1 MKPTGTVRRKRP
13 TVVVIAG
20 PNGAGKSTAAPFL
33 LKQAL
38 GIFEFVNADQIATG
52 LSAYAP
58 ETVAFEAGRIMLKR
72 LRELL
77 AAKVSFAFESTLSSR
92 SFAAF
97 LGRCKA
103 QGYRVEIFYVALP
116 SAELAVERVALRVRF
131 GGHNIPTEI
140 VERRFLRSLKNLF
153 ELYIPLAD
161 QWVVLDN
168 AGGALKPLARGT
180 ARSTRVTER
189 EAWQKL
195 KLIAI

>member
-1 MKPTGTVRRKRP
+1 MRPAAVAKRKRP

-20 PNGAGKSTAAPFL
+20 PNGGGKSTAAPFL

-38 GIFEFVNADQIATG
+38 GILEFVNADQIATG

-72 LRELL
+72 LREL
-77 AAKVSFAFESTLSSR
+77 AASEVSFAFESTLSSR
-92 SFAAF
+92 TFAPF
-97 LGRCKA
+97 LARCKQ

-116 SAELAVERVALRVRF
+116 SAELAVERVALRVKF

-161 QWVVLDN
+161 KWVVLDN
-168 AGGALKPLARGT
+168 ADGMLKPLASGT
-180 ARSTRVTER
+180 ARSTRVKEK
-189 EAWQKL
+189 ESWQKL
-195 KLIAI
+195 KQQAL